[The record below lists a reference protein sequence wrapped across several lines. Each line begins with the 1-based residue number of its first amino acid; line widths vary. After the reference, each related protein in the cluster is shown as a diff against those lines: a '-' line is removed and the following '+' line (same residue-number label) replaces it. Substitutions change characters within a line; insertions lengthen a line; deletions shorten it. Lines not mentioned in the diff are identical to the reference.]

1 MSDATNGGRKPGAVS
16 RRDVLQAGVL
26 GSAGLGGVLASGGV
40 AAAGTAGTT
49 EARGAA
55 GAADTAG
62 GSGAAATRDPA
73 RAIDRINVRPDG
85 TYETV
90 PLRKDVITLS
100 ICQSRVRAVDAKNPA
115 PGIRENLAH
124 MLELIDA
131 SHGLSGRK
139 DLLFFHEFPITGYSN
154 RWDRADALRVALDV
168 PGPET
173 EAIARKAREHQ
184 CYIVFGTYARD
195 PDWPNHLLSLTVVI
209 DPRGEIIG
217 KGWKARNIKGLW
229 PGFELFTSTIHD
241 NLDRYVEMYG
251 WDKVVP
257 VYRTDVGNLS
267 TTSTQREPEI
277 ARCAA
282 FKGCEIFLRTATGG
296 FSRADVEATALYN
309 GMYSV
314 VCNNAVSRDNPGFW
328 ASDEGFGGS
337 CIYDPMGNLV
347 AQAGTDNEEQQM
359 IARLPLAELRKR
371 KRQPVV
377 HMELWKPV
385 YEQYVGRYPPNL
397 FANTLPA
404 NGAEAAAFLTDK
416 SRWK

>member
-1 MSDATNGGRKPGAVS
+1 MGDGTSDRKKRGGVS

-26 GSAGLGGVLASGGV
+26 GAAGLGGAL
-40 AAAGTAGTT
+40 AGTSAG
-49 EARGAA
+49 AGAA
-55 GAADTAG
+55 GNASATPSPAG
-62 GSGAAATRDPA
+62 AGSPA
-73 RAIDRINVRPDG
+73 PEGRAIDRINVRPDG

-100 ICQSRVRAVDAKNPA
+100 VCQTRVRAVDGKNPK
-115 PGIRENLAH
+115 PGIQANLAH
-124 MLELIDA
+124 MLAMIDA

-154 RWDRADALRVALDV
+154 RWDRADALRVAIDV
-168 PGPET
+168 PGEET
-173 EAIARKAREHQ
+173 EAIAKKAREHE

-195 PDWPNHLLSLTVVI
+195 RDWPNHLLSLTVVI

-241 NLDRYVEMYG
+241 NLDRFVELYG

-282 FKGCEIFLRTATGG
+282 MKGCEIFLRTATGG

-314 VCNNAVSRDNPGFW
+314 VCNNAVSRDNPGFY

-337 CIYDPMGNLV
+337 CIYDPLGNLV
-347 AQAGTDNEEQQM
+347 AQAGTDNEEQQV
-359 IARLPLAELRKR
+359 IGRLPLAELRRR
-371 KRQPVV
+371 KRLPVV

-385 YEQYVGRYPPNL
+385 YDRYVGKYPPNL

-404 NGAEAAAFLTDK
+404 NGAEAAQYLKDK

>member
-1 MSDATNGGRKPGAVS
+1 MHDDANDRKDSTAAPDSRGTLS
-16 RRDVLQAGVL
+16 RRDLLQAGVL
-26 GSAGLGGVLASGGV
+26 GTAGV
-40 AAAGTAGTT
+40 A
-49 EARGAA
+49 GAL
-55 GAADTAG
+55 GATSAL
-62 GSGAAATRDPA
+62 AATTGGPPVESG
-73 RAIDRINVRPDG
+73 RAIDRINVRQDG

-90 PLRKDVITLS
+90 PLRRDVVTLS
-100 ICQSRVRAVDAKNPA
+100 VCQSRVRSVDGKNPK
-115 PGIRENLAH
+115 PGIRANLAH

-139 DLLFFHEFPITGYSN
+139 DILFFHEFPITGYSN
-154 RWDRADALRVALDV
+154 RWDRADALRVAIDV
-168 PGPET
+168 PGEET
-173 EAIARKAREHQ
+173 AEIAKKAREYE

-195 PDWPNHLLSLTVVI
+195 RDWPNHLLSLTVVI

-217 KGWKARNIKGLW
+217 RGWKARNIKGLW

-241 NLDRYVEMYG
+241 NLDRFVEMYG

-282 FKGCEIFLRTATGG
+282 MKGCEIFLRTATGG
-296 FSRADVEATALYN
+296 FSRADAEATALYN

-314 VCNNAVSRDNPGFW
+314 VCNNAVSRDNPGFY
-328 ASDEGFGGS
+328 ASDAGFGGS
-337 CIYDPMGNLV
+337 CIYAPDGSLV
-347 AQAGTDNEEQQM
+347 AQASADNEEQQVLG
-359 IARLPLAELRKR
+359 RLPIAELRRR
-371 KRQPVV
+371 KRQPTV

-385 YEQYVGRYPPNL
+385 FDRYVGRYPPNL
-397 FANTLPA
+397 FDSVQPA
-404 NGAEAAAFLTDK
+404 NGAEAAQYLRDK

>member
-1 MSDATNGGRKPGAVS
+1 MSDATSGRKPGAVS

-26 GSAGLGGVLASGGV
+26 GTAGMGGVLAG
-40 AAAGTAGTT
+40 
-49 EARGAA
+49 GAA
-55 GAADTAG
+55 PAAE
-62 GSGAAATRDPA
+62 A

-100 ICQSRVRAVDAKNPA
+100 VCQTRVRAVDGRNPK
-115 PGIRENLAH
+115 PGIQANLAH
-124 MLELIDA
+124 MLAMIDA

-139 DLLFFHEFPITGYSN
+139 DILFFHEFPITGYSN
-154 RWDRADALRVALDV
+154 RWDRADALRVAIDV
-168 PGPET
+168 PGEET
-173 EAIARKAREHQ
+173 EAIAKKAREHE

-195 PDWPNHLLSLTVVI
+195 LDWPNHLLSLTVVI
-209 DPRGEIIG
+209 DPRGEIVG
-217 KGWKARNIKGLW
+217 RGWKARNIKGLW

-241 NLDRYVEMYG
+241 NLDRFVEMYG

-282 FKGCEIFLRTATGG
+282 MKGCEIFLRTATGG

-314 VCNNAVSRDNPGFW
+314 VCNNAVSRDNPGFY
-328 ASDEGFGGS
+328 ASDDGFGGS
-337 CIYDPMGNLV
+337 SIYAPSGDLV
-347 AQAGTDNEEQQM
+347 AQAGADNEEQQV
-359 IARLPLAELRKR
+359 IGRLPLAELRKR
-371 KRQPVV
+371 KRQPVI
-377 HMELWKPV
+377 HMELWQPV
-385 YEQYVGRYPPNL
+385 YASYVGKYPPNL
-397 FANTLPA
+397 FATTLPA
-404 NGAEAAAFLTDK
+404 NGAEAAQYLKDK